1 MSLRETVCF
10 WDFKRLKINKVS
22 FIKKSASAF
31 GKLFIV
37 IALAAAFL
45 FGMAGVVYMSLQGEE
60 LKVPEIVGKD
70 LKESEAELAALGL
83 RIKERAERFSNEKP
97 NTILEQLPKAGDTVK
112 TGQMILVVTSK
123 INPDGEEEPATIKK
137 NTDEDDS
144 EKIEELISDKPK
156 KTSNKSNTN
165 SNTKKKSTSTRD
177 VLSNK
182 SDNSNDNSADNS
194 NSNKKSSDTNKDS
207 SDKDNKN
214 STDKSNKNSSTTPTD
229 TSKPKPKPPTDTPKP
244 SKTPTGGDVRPRKTP
259 QP

>member
-1 MSLRETVCF
+1 MSL
-10 WDFKRLKINKVS
+10 
-22 FIKKSASAF
+22 IKKSASAF

-45 FGMAGVVYMSLQGEE
+45 FGMAGVVYMSLQGQE

-70 LKESEAELAALGL
+70 LNESENELAALGL
-83 RIKERAERFSNEKP
+83 RIKKRADRFSNEKP

-123 INPDGEEEPATIKK
+123 VNPDGEEAPATIKK
-137 NTDEDDS
+137 NSDADDS

-156 KTSNKSNTN
+156 KTANKSNSN
-165 SNTKKKSTSTRD
+165 SNSKKKSTSTRD

-182 SDNSNDNSADNS
+182 SDNSDDKSDDES
-194 NSNKKSSDTNKDS
+194 NSNKKSSDTNKNS
-207 SDKDNKN
+207 TDKDNKN
-214 STDKSNKNSSTTPTD
+214 SDKGNKNSSTTSTD
-229 TSKPKPKPPTDTPKP
+229 TNKTKPKTPTDTPKP

>member
-1 MSLRETVCF
+1 M
-10 WDFKRLKINKVS
+10 S

-37 IALAAAFL
+37 IALAATFL
-45 FGMAGVVYMSLQGEE
+45 VGMAGVVYMSLQGKE
-60 LKVPEIVGKD
+60 LTVPEIVGKD
-70 LKESEAELAALGL
+70 LSESENELATLGL
-83 RIKERAERFSNEKP
+83 RIKKRADRFSNEKP

-123 INPDGEEEPATIKK
+123 LNPDGEEEPATIKK
-137 NTDEDDS
+137 NSDEDDS

-156 KTSNKSNTN
+156 KNSNKSNTN
-165 SNTKKKSTSTRD
+165 SNSKKKSSTTRD

-194 NSNKKSSDTNKDS
+194 NSNKKSSDTNKNS

-214 STDKSNKNSSTTPTD
+214 SSDKSNKNSSTTPTN
-229 TSKPKPKPPTDTPKP
+229 SNKSNPKPPTEIPKP
-244 SKTPTGGDVRPRKTP
+244 SKTPTGGDARPRKTP
-259 QP
+259 